1 MSTKRLLATAVL
13 GACLVAGI
21 VAAPTIAGATTGSI
35 VTPTPFPQR
44 SSAQAG
50 AVWLANQLTP
60 SGYIPGN
67 APGQANLAFTAN
79 TVLALAAA
87 GTDLPQ
93 ANAALTYLGGHVDD
107 YVTVSG
113 SDGPAQLALLIL
125 DAHALGAN
133 PYSFGG
139 ADLVS
144 RLLATEQPSG
154 LFGTQDPTF
163 DGAYRQGL
171 ALSALAAAG
180 VTDHAQLATAETWL
194 SAQQCGNGGWSTDV
208 AINPCT
214 GDPTAFAGADTN
226 TTAVAV
232 QGLVAQGVLDSTSRT
247 GALSYL
253 TATQDSDG
261 GWGYYANPTTIPGP
275 TDPNSTAL
283 VIQALVAM
291 GESPTA
297 APFVRLTG
305 DPVSALAS
313 FQLGTGTNSGAF
325 EFSHGGGADITATL
339 QAVPAM
345 AGVVN
350 PFEASGGYWLAAS
363 DGGIFN
369 YGVATFEGSHG
380 GSHLNA
386 PVVGLAAT
394 SDAGGYWLV
403 ASDGG
408 IFTYGD
414 ATFEGSHGGS
424 HLNAPIVGM
433 ASTSD
438 GKGYWLVASD
448 GGIFTYGDATFE
460 GSHGGSHLNA
470 PIVGMAATPDG
481 KGYWLVASDGGIFTY
496 GDATFEGSHGGS
508 HLNAPIVGMAAT
520 PDGKGYWL
528 VASDGGIFTYGD
540 ATFEGSHGGSHLNA
554 PIVGMAAT
562 GDGDGYWLASS
573 DGGVFNYG
581 DAAFAGSHGGSHL
594 NAPIVGLAS
603 SAARVG

>member
-13 GACLVAGI
+13 GACLTVGI
-21 VAAPTIAGATTGSI
+21 VAAPTIAGATA
-35 VTPTPFPQR
+35 TPTPFPQPA
-44 SSAQAG
+44 SAQAG
-50 AVWLANQLTP
+50 ASWLANQLTP

-67 APGQANLAFTAN
+67 VPGQANLSFTAN

-87 GTDLPQ
+87 GTDVPQ
-93 ANAALTYLGGHVDD
+93 ANAALTYLSGHVDD

-113 SDGPAQLALLIL
+113 SDGPSQLALLIL

-139 ADLVS
+139 TNLVS

-154 LFGTQDPTF
+154 LFGVQDPTF

-180 VTDHAQLATAETWL
+180 VTSHAQLATAETWL
-194 SAQQCGNGGWSTDV
+194 LAQQCTANGGWSTDV
-208 AINPCT
+208 ALNPCT
-214 GDPTAFAGADTN
+214 GDPNAFAGADTN

-232 QGLVAQGVLDSTSRT
+232 QGLVAQGALDPTAKA

-253 TATQDSDG
+253 SATQDTDG
-261 GWGYYANPTTIPGP
+261 GWGYYANPVTIPGP
-275 TDPNSTAL
+275 TDPDSTAL
-283 VIQALVAM
+283 VVQALVAL
-291 GESPTA
+291 GVSPTTS
-297 APFVRLTG
+297 PFVQLTG

-313 FQLGTGTNSGAF
+313 FQLGTGTDSGGF
-325 EFSHGGGADITATL
+325 EFSPGGGADITATV

-345 AGVVN
+345 AGVTN
-350 PFEASGGYWLAAS
+350 PFQATAGYWLSAS
-363 DGGIFN
+363 DGGVFN
-369 YGVATFEGSHG
+369 YGLATFEGSHG

-386 PVVGLAAT
+386 PIVGLAAT
-394 SDAGGYWLV
+394 PDAGGYWLA

-414 ATFEGSHGGS
+414 ATFEGSHGDS

-433 ASTSD
+433 AATSD

-470 PIVGMAATPDG
+470 PIVGMAATSDG

-508 HLNAPIVGMAAT
+508 HLNAAIVAMAAT

-528 VASDGGIFTYGD
+528 AASDGGIFTYGD
-540 ATFEGSHGGSHLNA
+540 ATFEGSHGGSPLNA
-554 PIVGMAAT
+554 PIVGIAAT
-562 GDGDGYWLASS
+562 GDGGGYWLASS
-573 DGGVFNYG
+573 DGGIFNYG
-581 DAAFAGSHGGSHL
+581 DAVFAGSHGGSHL

-603 SAARVG
+603 SAVRVG